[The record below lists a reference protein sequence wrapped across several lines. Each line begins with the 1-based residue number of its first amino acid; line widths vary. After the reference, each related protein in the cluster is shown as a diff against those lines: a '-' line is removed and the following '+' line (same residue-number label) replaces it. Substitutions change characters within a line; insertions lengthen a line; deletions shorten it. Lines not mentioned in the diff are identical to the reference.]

1 VPFIAVVDDEEPIRK
16 ALKRLLRAAGL
27 EAEGYASG
35 QAFLDGAA
43 ARRPDCVLLDLHMPS
58 MSGEQVL
65 SQIRKMSG
73 RPPVVVI
80 TAHDTPETREQLL
93 AGEARHVQVEQY
105 AIWRLRYGAVE
116 KCLAACVALR
126 LEAGSAQQP
135 LQRLADRFLIIH
147 DGDERHSAA
156 DSSRARA
163 AA

>member
-1 VPFIAVVDDEEPIRK
+1 MPFIAVVDDEEPIRK

-80 TAHDTPETREQLL
+80 TAHDTPETREQ
-93 AGEARHVQVEQY
+93 
-105 AIWRLRYGAVE
+105 
-116 KCLAACVALR
+116 CLAAGAAAYLR
-126 LEAGSAQQP
+126 KP
-135 LQRLADRFLIIH
+135 LDDRLLLNAI
-147 DGDERHSAA
+147 SAA
-156 DSSRARA
+156 LSKATRRES
-163 AA
+163 